1 MTRVSLKLEADLAPE
16 YGVEEFAR
24 DFAISCHRNVE
35 DCSVEGNLC
44 PVGEFPC
51 PLGSG
56 VLCHTV
62 TARDWLRALEVE
74 DD

>member
-1 MTRVSLKLEADLAPE
+1 MARVSLKLEVDLAPE
-16 YGVEEFAR
+16 YGAEEMAR
-24 DFAISCHRNVE
+24 DLAVDCHRSVE
-35 DCSVEGNLC
+35 DKGNLC

-62 TARDWLRALEVE
+62 TARDWLRILEVE
-74 DD
+74 ND